1 MAPNQAPTIG
11 SNKIKESWE
20 QAMQFGIWEFT
31 LNTKEVK
38 GANNIAVELGEY
50 TLKFTP
56 NENSPIPQMSRIT
69 SYNVCYTKLL
79 RFPCIP

>member
-1 MAPNQAPTIG
+1 
-11 SNKIKESWE
+11 
-20 QAMQFGIWEFT
+20 MQFGIWEFT

-56 NENSPIPQMSRIT
+56 NENSPIPQMSDKGNYVVLWEKIDGEWKAVWDAPV
-69 SYNVCYTKLL
+69 SEVPLVN
-79 RFPCIP
+79 